1 MLGFRY
7 LKVNPT
13 TFVIQFRRGKIVSS
27 GAGLSLWYFAPNSV
41 IVRVNMATQ
50 DVPFVFEQQTADFQD
65 VTIQGNLTFRID
77 DPVKLTDHLDY
88 STDVRGRYV
97 SDDPDS
103 LRDRLV
109 RLLQVESHEYVRAQ
123 ELEGFLRSGAALGS
137 SLMATMAA
145 SEIPLTL
152 GLVVESLDI
161 LSIKATPEM
170 QSALQAETRE
180 ATLQKADQAVHE
192 RRKLAI
198 EAEQEIRER
207 ELANERIVQEKQ
219 REVREA
225 ELAADVAI
233 EQARTELVEKQA
245 ENEKILAGARAT
257 ALRESFAA
265 IQKVDWKT
273 ISAVSGSSDSKELI
287 AMAFA
292 QLAENASKIGRL
304 DITPDLLSKLT
315 ETKES

>member
-1 MLGFRY
+1 
-7 LKVNPT
+7 
-13 TFVIQFRRGKIVSS
+13 GKIVSS

-41 IVRVNMATQ
+41 IVQVSLATQ
-50 DVPFVFEQQTADFQD
+50 DIPFVFEQQTADFQD
-65 VTIQGNLTFRID
+65 VTIQGNLTFRVE
-77 DPVKLTDHLDY
+77 DPVKLTAHLDY
-88 STDVRGRYV
+88 STDPRGRYV

-109 RLLQVESHEYVRAQ
+109 RLLQVESHEYVRSQ
-123 ELEGFLRSGAALGS
+123 ELEPLLRRGAELGAALTNSLGS
-137 SLMATMAA
+137 SSLPV
-145 SEIPLTL
+145 EL
-152 GLVVESLDI
+152 GLAIESLDI

-170 QSALQAETRE
+170 QAALQAETRE

-198 EAEQEIRER
+198 ESDQEIRER
-207 ELANERIVQEKQ
+207 ELANERIIQEKQ

-233 EQARTELVEKQA
+233 EQARTQLVEKQA

-257 ALRESFAA
+257 ALRESFGAL
-265 IQKVDWKT
+265 QKVDWKT

-292 QLAENASKIGRL
+292 QLAENANKIGRL
-304 DITPDLLSKLT
+304 DITPELLTKLT
-315 ETKES
+315 GDQE